1 MSGGTRGATG
11 RGLRILFVSDF
22 FHPNIGGVE
31 SHVFELAVN
40 LLARGHTVIVY
51 THAYEGKD
59 PSRDGKARDAAGNP
73 AHHPPTT
80 PGLSP
85 TPAATTATTASGTKP
100 TRPQPDATGQTYVG
114 VHEIGSGSRRLKVYY
129 IPRLAVYQSAS
140 VPTIYGGFYTLR
152 RVLLEERIDLVHAHQ
167 AFSAMANEAIIHAR
181 TMNIPT
187 VFTDHSLFGFADP
200 ASILMNKALK
210 FSLADVQRVICV
222 SHTSRENTVLRACI
236 PPSRVYVIPNAVDM
250 DRFWVEPREAGP
262 AGERAQRRADDT
274 IVVMSRLV
282 YRKGIDLLL
291 RVLPVLCARHPCVR
305 FVIGGDGPK
314 RKALE
319 EMVRSE
325 GLADRVELTGVVKKD
340 DVREFLAQGSIFLNC
355 SLTEAFC
362 VALVEAAAVGL
373 TVVSTSVGGVPEV
386 LPEDM
391 MILAEEASV
400 EGIIQAV
407 EKALL
412 KVAEKKGDPVE
423 ARYAA
428 AQRQHED
435 VVGMYSW
442 QVVASRTE
450 RVYFDAVRVARQ
462 SSIRERLWRYRLCGK
477 WFGIICVLLAVV
489 DVMLLRAFEAFDA
502 LRAVSRRQL
511 VRCSSHRT

>member
-1 MSGGTRGATG
+1 MNGGTRDGTG

-40 LLARGHTVIVY
+40 LLALGHTVIVY
-51 THAYEGKD
+51 THAYESNVI
-59 PSRDGKARDAAGNP
+59 PRERTARAAASDP
-73 AHHPPTT
+73 AHSAAASLAVSATA
-80 PGLSP
+80 GSD
-85 TPAATTATTASGTKP
+85 PAR
-100 TRPQPDATGQTYVG
+100 RPPDATSQTYVG

-152 RVLLEERIDLVHAHQ
+152 KVLLEERIELLHAHQ

-250 DRFWVEPREAGP
+250 DRFWVERKAAGP
-262 AGERAQRRADDT
+262 DGERAQRLADDT

-291 RVLPVLCARHPCVR
+291 RVLPVLCARHPSIR

-314 RKALE
+314 RKELE

-325 GLADRVELTGVVKKD
+325 GLADRVELTGIVKKE

-386 LPEDM
+386 LPDDM
-391 MILAEEASV
+391 MILAEDASV
-400 EGIIQAV
+400 AGIIEAV
-407 EKALL
+407 EKALI
-412 KVAEKKGDPVE
+412 KVAEKHGEPLE
-423 ARYAA
+423 ARWAA

-442 QVVASRTE
+442 QVVAARTE
-450 RVYFDAVRVARQ
+450 RVYFDAIRVGHHG
-462 SSIRERLWRYRLCGK
+462 SIRERLWRYRLCGK
-477 WFGIICVLLAVV
+477 WFGIICVLLAVI

-502 LRAVSRRQL
+502 ICMMLRWWKG
-511 VRCSSHRT
+511 